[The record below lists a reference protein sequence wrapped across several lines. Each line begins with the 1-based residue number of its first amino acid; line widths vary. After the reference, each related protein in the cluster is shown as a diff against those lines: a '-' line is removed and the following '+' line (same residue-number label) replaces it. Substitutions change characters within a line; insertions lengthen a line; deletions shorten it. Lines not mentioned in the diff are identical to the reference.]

1 MMEKRLREKRK
12 EKERNAPLRGGLT
25 NDREKIEGDPKVE
38 KRTLLLLL
46 PFSTRGDEEES
57 TR

>member
-1 MMEKRLREKRK
+1 MGRTFAVDSSISSTWR
-12 EKERNAPLRGGLT
+12 GLT
-25 NDREKIEGDPKVE
+25 NDKEKIEGDPKVE

>member
-1 MMEKRLREKRK
+1 MEKRLREKRK

-25 NDREKIEGDPKVE
+25 NDREKIEGNPKVE

-46 PFSTRGDEEES
+46 PFSTWGDEEES